1 MNELSKDSATW
12 HEVGEEGE
20 AQRVDNYLLRLL
32 KGVPK
37 SHVYRIVRS
46 GEVRVN
52 SSRVGPGH
60 RLARGDRLRLPP
72 VSVSAVARRPAADR
86 TAAPRFAAHILHED
100 EALIALD
107 KPAGVAVHGGS
118 GVSLGLIEQL
128 RRERPEAR
136 FLELVHRLDRG
147 TSGVLLL
154 AKKRSALT
162 ALHAQLREGQVRK
175 CYLALV
181 KGRWQRPK
189 AAIELP
195 LQKYVLNTGE
205 RRVRVEQSGRPAHT
219 VVRTMASYGDL
230 TLVEVELK
238 TGRTHQIRVHLAHVG
253 HPIAGDDK
261 YGDFDLNKV
270 LARRGLKR
278 MFLHACRL
286 TLIHPISGVR
296 LTLEAPLPAELRIFL
311 EEKGR
316 TDAQAV

>member
-1 MNELSKDSATW
+1 MKELSKDSATW

-52 SSRVGPGH
+52 SRRVGPGH

-72 VSVSAVARRPAADR
+72 FSVSASARPAADPA
-86 TAAPRFAAHILHED
+86 AAPRFAAHILHED

-162 ALHAQLREGQVRK
+162 ALHAQLREGHVRK

-181 KGRWQRPK
+181 KGRWQRPRTT
-189 AAIELP
+189 IELP
-195 LQKYVLNTGE
+195 LHKYVLNTGE
-205 RRVRVEQSGRPAHT
+205 RRVRVEEGGRPAHT
-219 VVRTMASYGDL
+219 VVRAKAAYGDL

-261 YGDFDLNKV
+261 YGDFDLNKA

-286 TLIHPISGVR
+286 TLIHPISGAR
-296 LTLEAPLPAELRIFL
+296 LTLDAPLPAELRIFL
-311 EEKGR
+311 EGKGGAH
-316 TDAQAV
+316 AQAF